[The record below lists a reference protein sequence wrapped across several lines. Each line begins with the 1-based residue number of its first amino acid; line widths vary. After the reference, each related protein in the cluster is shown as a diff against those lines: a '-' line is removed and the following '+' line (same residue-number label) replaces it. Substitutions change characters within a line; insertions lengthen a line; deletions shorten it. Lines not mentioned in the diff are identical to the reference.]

1 MECVFDGKR
10 ESPYPRSQR
19 GEGMSLEDINVEH
32 LVVAMAAMIL
42 YLIYYVFTKDSEY
55 NKNIRSVAT
64 VAEELNRE
72 IFYLKKQLSDTQAGI
87 KKNINRMSDDEIYQE
102 VERTVY
108 DMVKPISLSLKRL
121 EESILTIDEHINSR
135 ISSLESGVKQISI
148 PASIHGNDDEKI
160 ISLYK
165 QGVTLDT
172 ISKELHISKAEVE
185 FVLKI
190 NKIK

>member
-1 MECVFDGKR
+1 MN
-10 ESPYPRSQR
+10 
-19 GEGMSLEDINVEH
+19 LEAINVEY

-87 KKNINRMSDDEIYQE
+87 KKNTSRMSDDEIYQE

-121 EESILTIDEHINSR
+121 EESISTIDEHINSR

-165 QGVTLDT
+165 QGVTLET

>member
-1 MECVFDGKR
+1 MNL
-10 ESPYPRSQR
+10 ES
-19 GEGMSLEDINVEH
+19 INIEY

-42 YLIYYVFTKDSEY
+42 YLLYYVFAKDAQY

-72 IFYLKKQLSDTQAGI
+72 MFYLKKKLSETQETLQ
-87 KKNINRMSDDEIYQE
+87 KNSSRMNDEELYQE
-102 VERTVY
+102 IERTVY

-121 EESILTIDEHINSR
+121 EESIHMIEGHVEARL
-135 ISSLESGVKQISI
+135 SSLESGVKQISI
-148 PASIHGNDDEKI
+148 PSSIHGNDDEKI

-165 QGVTLDT
+165 QGVTLET

>member
-1 MECVFDGKR
+1 
-10 ESPYPRSQR
+10 
-19 GEGMSLEDINVEH
+19 MSIANINSEY
-32 LVVAMAAMIL
+32 LVVAMGAMIL
-42 YLIYYVFTKDSEY
+42 YLIYYVLSKDAQYS
-55 NKNIRSVAT
+55 KNIRSVAT

-72 IFYLKKQLSDTQAGI
+72 IFYLKKKLDETQLSI
-87 KKNINRMSDDEIYQE
+87 KSNSSSMSDEEIYLE

-121 EESILTIDEHINSR
+121 EEGIQRIDEHVEAR

-148 PASIHGNDDEKI
+148 PASVHGNDDEKI

-165 QGVTLDT
+165 QGITLET